1 MDLTRDSLKKI
12 LDDIKQNSVATDGA
26 EEALSTAIAQL
37 DNDGRDT
44 LQSLSVATTE
54 AITRKKKIRSLE
66 GNHQDLQIE
75 VDRLKEERS
84 NDTTEKE
91 LETLRSF
98 KANTVKQ
105 QIASFGT
112 TLDTIK
118 AHPNF
123 EKAKKLLKLPEPS
136 EDGAFDVTKISE
148 DDMTHNLTKMSEFN
162 ALAYFD
168 GEGVADKKKD
178 VDGNKNVKIPAGF
191 EERIKAAKSHKEI
204 QALQDEMQGA

>member
-1 MDLTRDSLKKI
+1 MDLTRDSLKSI
-12 LDDIKQNSVATDGA
+12 LDDIKKNSVASEGSEDA
-26 EEALSTAIAQL
+26 YANALASL

-98 KANTVKQ
+98 KADTVKQ
-105 QIASFGT
+105 QVKSFGT
-112 TLDTIK
+112 VLETVKD
-118 AHPNF
+118 HPNF
-123 EKAKKLLKLPEPS
+123 ENAKKLLKLPEPS
-136 EDGAFDVTKISE
+136 EEGAFDITKISE
-148 DDMTHNLTKMSEFN
+148 EDMTHNLSKMTEFN
-162 ALAYFD
+162 ALKYFD
-168 GEGVADKKKD
+168 SENGTAKKKD
-178 VDGNKNVKIPAGF
+178 VDGKKDVKIPAGF
-191 EERIKAAKSHKEI
+191 EERIRAAKTQEEI
-204 QALQDEMQGA
+204 QALQNEMQGA